1 MKYIKTYEN
10 FDLFINNIFNNLE
23 IIISKIID
31 KCGIKSINDTLINR
45 NGCIVRYNENDFFL
59 YVPLEER
66 DSLVTQKFRTDRFN
80 NSEYNY
86 NYFNYDDGYFKFFIT
101 INQYDI
107 ASSIWINNKPLD
119 YNIDINL
126 VKKFIENLN
135 HIVNINITINK
146 YNL

>member
-1 MKYIKTYEN
+1 M
-10 FDLFINNIFNNLE
+10 
-23 IIISKIID
+23 
-31 KCGIKSINDTLINR
+31 
-45 NGCIVRYNENDFFL
+45 RYNENDFFL